1 MLYSASHWFGAA
13 SRPLG
18 HNTAAAGDEDAA
30 SREEMEMT
38 IRGRTLMTVAIA
50 ATAAATLAGCASKGN
65 GGAQP
70 AGPPVSRTGIDDNNG
85 GIRLFGGGGDKTKQQ
100 AAIGVNA
107 FLWRATLDVLSFM
120 PLASADP
127 YGGVV
132 TTDWYANPDK
142 PNERFKATVYILDS
156 RLRADGIKVAL
167 FKEQL
172 GAAGWTTAPTDPDT
186 AIQLENAILTKA
198 RQFKLATVGG

>member
-1 MLYSASHWFGAA
+1 
-13 SRPLG
+13 
-18 HNTAAAGDEDAA
+18 
-30 SREEMEMT
+30 
-38 IRGRTLMTVAIA
+38 MTVAIA
-50 ATAAATLAGCASKGN
+50 ATAAAALSGCASGKG
-65 GGAQP
+65 GGQS
-70 AGPPVSRTGIDDNNG
+70 GPPVSRTGIDDRSG
-85 GIRLFGGGGDKTKQQ
+85 GVRLFGGGN
-100 AAIGVNA
+100 AAKAQPGIGVNA

-120 PLASADP
+120 PLFSADP

-172 GAAGWTTAPTDPDT
+172 AAAGWTTAPTDPDT

>member
-1 MLYSASHWFGAA
+1 MS
-13 SRPLG
+13 
-18 HNTAAAGDEDAA
+18 
-30 SREEMEMT
+30 

-50 ATAAATLAGCASKGN
+50 ATAAATLAGCASGK
-65 GGAQP
+65 GGAQQ
-70 AGPPVSRTGIDDNNG
+70 AGPPVSRTGIDDRPG
-85 GIRLFGGGGDKTKQQ
+85 GIRLFGGGGGGGQ
-100 AAIGVNA
+100 ASAQPGIGVNA

-120 PLASADP
+120 PLSSADP

-167 FKEQL
+167 FKEAL
-172 GAAGWTTAPTDPDT
+172 TANGWTTAPTDPDT

>member
-1 MLYSASHWFGAA
+1 MS
-13 SRPLG
+13 
-18 HNTAAAGDEDAA
+18 
-30 SREEMEMT
+30 
-38 IRGRTLMTVAIA
+38 IRGRTILTVAIA
-50 ATAAATLAGCASKGN
+50 ATAAATLAGCASNK
-65 GGAQP
+65 GGAQE
-70 AGPPVSRTGIDDNNG
+70 ASSGVSRTGVDDRNG
-85 GIRLFGGGGDKTKQQ
+85 GIRLFGGGDKKAAKDQ
-100 AAIGVNA
+100 AGIGVNA

-120 PLASADP
+120 PLSSADP

-156 RLRADGIKVAL
+156 RLRADGIKVAI

-172 GAAGWTTAPTDPDT
+172 TANGWSTAPTDPDT
-186 AIQLENAILTKA
+186 AIQIENAILTKA